1 MTVAKP
7 KALGDMPSYRPAI
20 RGTRHM
26 VVTEHYAASH
36 AAFSVLEAGGNAI
49 DAGCAAG
56 IALGVLKP
64 DLVSAA
70 GVAPIVIYEKK
81 SDTVFTVAGLGHWP
95 KRTEPRVFI
104 EEFGG
109 KIPPGILRTVVPA
122 APDAWITALSRFGTF
137 TFGEAARTAIRF
149 ASEGF
154 PVYPFFAEILGL
166 FGEGYARWPSNK
178 ALYLPNGRVPQ
189 VGEIF
194 QNKDL
199 GRSLQYMADE
209 EAAVSGKGRLAGLQA
224 ARDAFYRG
232 DLASSF
238 VDYHFAQGG
247 WLRHEDL
254 ADFHSDIERAT
265 TIDWN
270 GISVFSCGPWCQGP
284 VLLQILNLIDPDALT
299 ALGHNSVAY
308 IHLLTEAIKLG
319 FSDREKYYGD
329 PRHVTVPLA
338 HLLSS
343 AYADERRRLID
354 DTCAWP
360 GMPPPGEAPRAASG
374 APPVAKDT
382 TYICVVDEEGNI
394 FSSSPS
400 DTTFDGPIVPGTGLC
415 LSTRG
420 AQSWAQPDHP
430 SSVAPGKR
438 PRLTP
443 APALAIKKGEWAM
456 PFGTPGGDIQQQ
468 AMLQV
473 FLNVALWGM
482 DPQSAVEAPRF
493 ASYSFPDSFEPHD
506 YFPRRLQIE
515 GRIPAEIRASLQGLG
530 HEVVDWPD
538 WTFRAGAV
546 CTIVKDMGT
555 GILVGGADPRR
566 PGYALGW

>member
-1 MTVAKP
+1 
-7 KALGDMPSYRPAI
+7 
-20 RGTRHM
+20 M
-26 VVTEHYAASH
+26 VVTGHYAASH
-36 AAFSVLEAGGNAI
+36 AAFAVLEAGGNAI

-56 IALGVLKP
+56 IALGVLKS

-70 GVAPIVIYEKK
+70 GVAPIVIYEKQ
-81 SDTVFTVAGLGHWP
+81 SDAVFTVAGLGHWP
-95 KRTEPRVFI
+95 KLTDPRVFI
-104 EEFGG
+104 EDFKG

-122 APDAWITALSRFGTF
+122 APDAWLTALARFGTL
-137 TFGEAARTAIRF
+137 TFGEVAASAIRF

-154 PVYPFFAEILGL
+154 PVYPFFSEILKL
-166 FGEGYARWPSNK
+166 FAADYCRWPSNK
-178 ALYLPNGRVPQ
+178 ALYLPNGRVPE

-209 EAAVSGKGRLAGLQA
+209 ERAASSEGRMAGLQA
-224 ARDAFYRG
+224 ARKAFYRG
-232 DLASSF
+232 DLAAAF
-238 VDYHFAQGG
+238 VDYHLCHGG

-254 ADFHSDIERAT
+254 ADFRSDVELAT
-265 TIDWN
+265 TVDWN
-270 GISVFSCGPWCQGP
+270 GISVHACGPWCQGP
-284 VLLQILNLIDPDALT
+284 VLLQILNLVDPDALKT
-299 ALGHNSVAY
+299 LGHNSAGY
-308 IHLLTEAIKLG
+308 IHFLAEAIKLG
-319 FSDREKYYGD
+319 FSDREEYYGD
-329 PRHVTVPLA
+329 PRHVTVPLK
-338 HLLSS
+338 HLLSR
-343 AYADERRRLID
+343 AYAHERRRLID
-354 DTCAWP
+354 SGRAWP
-360 GMPPPGEAPRAASG
+360 GMPPPGKEPQATNG
-374 APPVAKDT
+374 NPPIAKDT
-382 TYICVVDEEGNI
+382 TYICVVDRDGNV

-400 DTTFDGPIVPGTGLC
+400 DTTFDAPIIPGTGLC

-420 AQSWAQPDHP
+420 SQSWARPDHP

-482 DPQSAVEAPRF
+482 DPQVAVEAPRF

-506 YFPRRLQIE
+506 YFPRRLQVE
-515 GRIPAEIRASLQGLG
+515 GRIPAEVRTKLQELG
-530 HEVVDWPD
+530 HDVIDWPD
-538 WTFRAGAV
+538 WTWRAGAV
-546 CTIVKDMGT
+546 CTILDDMRA

-566 PGYALGW
+566 PSYALGW

>member
-1 MTVAKP
+1 MTVPKP
-7 KALGDMPSYRPAI
+7 KALGDLPSYRPAI

-36 AAFSVLEAGGNAI
+36 AAFNVLEAGGNAI

-70 GVAPIVIYEKK
+70 GVAPIVIYERK
-81 SDTVFTVAGLGHWP
+81 SDTVFTIAGLGHWP
-95 KRTEPRVFI
+95 KLTDPRVFI
-104 EEFGG
+104 EEFKG

-122 APDAWITALSRFGTF
+122 APDAWITALARFGTF
-137 TFGEAARTAIRF
+137 TFGDAARSAIRF

-154 PVYPFFAEILGL
+154 PVYPFFTEILEL
-166 FGEGYARWPSNK
+166 FGEGYNRWPASQ

-194 QNKDL
+194 RNEDL

-209 EAAVSGKGRLAGLQA
+209 ECAAAGKGRLAGLHA

-232 DLASSF
+232 DLAARF
-238 VDYHFAQGG
+238 VDYHLAHGG
-247 WLRHEDL
+247 WLRREDL

-265 TIDWN
+265 TVEWN
-270 GISVFSCGPWCQGP
+270 GIGVFACGPWCQGP
-284 VLLQILNLIDPDALT
+284 VLLQILNLIDPDALK
-299 ALGHNSVAY
+299 ALGHNSAAY
-308 IHLLTEAIKLG
+308 VHFLAEAIKLG

-329 PRHVTVPLA
+329 PRHVTVPLE

-343 AYADERRRLID
+343 AYARERRQLID
-354 DTCAWP
+354 GARAWP
-360 GMPPPGEAPRAASG
+360 GMPPPGEAPPAASG
-374 APPVAKDT
+374 EPPFAKDT
-382 TYICVVDEEGNI
+382 TYICVVDDEGNI

-400 DTTFDGPIVPGTGLC
+400 DTTFDGPIIPGTGLC

-420 AQSWAQPDHP
+420 SQSWAQRDHP

-443 APALAIKKGEWAM
+443 APALAIKKGEWAL

-482 DPQSAVEAPRF
+482 DPQTAVEAPRF
-493 ASYSFPDSFEPHD
+493 ASYSFPDSFEPHA
-506 YFPRRLQIE
+506 YFPRRLQVE
-515 GRIPAEIRASLQGLG
+515 GRIPADVRTGLGGLG
-530 HEVVDWPD
+530 HDVVDWPD
-538 WTFRAGAV
+538 WSSRAGAV
-546 CTIVKDMGT
+546 CAILDDRRT
-555 GILVGGADPRR
+555 GLLVGGADPRR
-566 PGYALGW
+566 PAYALGW

>member
-1 MTVAKP
+1 MTPAKS
-7 KALGDMPSYRPAI
+7 KALGDLPSYRPAI

-36 AAFSVLEAGGNAI
+36 VAFSVLEAGGNAI

-70 GVAPIVIYEKK
+70 GVAPIIIYEKK

-95 KRTEPRVFI
+95 KLTDPRVFI
-104 EEFGG
+104 EEFKGR
-109 KIPPGILRTVVPA
+109 IPPGILRTVVPA
-122 APDAWITALSRFGTF
+122 APDAWITALARFGTL
-137 TFGEAARTAIRF
+137 TFGEAARSAIRF

-154 PVYPFFAEILGL
+154 PVYPFFCEVLSL
-166 FGEGYARWPSNK
+166 FGEDYKRWPSSQ

-194 QNKDL
+194 QSKDL
-199 GRSLQYMADE
+199 ARSLQYMVDE
-209 EAAVSGKGRLAGLQA
+209 EGAAAKKGRLAGLQA
-224 ARDAFYRG
+224 SRDAFYRG
-232 DLASSF
+232 DLAASF
-238 VDYHFAQGG
+238 VDYHLSSGG
-247 WLRHEDL
+247 WLRHDDL
-254 ADFHSDIERAT
+254 ANFHAEIERAT
-265 TIDWN
+265 TVDWH
-270 GISVFSCGPWCQGP
+270 GISVFAGGPWCQGP
-284 VLLQILNLIDPDALT
+284 VLLQILNLIDPNTLKG
-299 ALGHNSVAY
+299 LGHNSAAY
-308 IHLLTEAIKLG
+308 VHLLIEAIKLG

-329 PRHVTVPLA
+329 PRYVTVPLEY
-338 HLLSS
+338 LLSK
-343 AYADERRRLID
+343 AYSDERRLLID
-354 DTCAWP
+354 SERAWP
-360 GMPPPGEAPRAASG
+360 GMPPPGEPPQGTSG
-374 APPVAKDT
+374 SPPVAKDT
-382 TYICVVDEEGNI
+382 TYICVVDQEGNI

-400 DTTFDGPIVPGTGLC
+400 DTTFDGPIIPGTGLC

-420 AQSWAQPDHP
+420 SQSWAQPDHP
-430 SSVAPGKR
+430 SAVAPGKR

-468 AMLQV
+468 VMLQV
-473 FLNVALWGM
+473 FLNVAVWGM

-506 YFPRRLQIE
+506 YFPRRVQAE
-515 GRIPAEIRASLQGLG
+515 GRIPGEVRASLQALG
-530 HEVVDWPD
+530 HDVVDWPD
-538 WTFRAGAV
+538 WSWRAGAV
-546 CTIVKDMGT
+546 CAILEDVRS

-566 PGYALGW
+566 PAYALGW

>member
-1 MTVAKP
+1 
-7 KALGDMPSYRPAI
+7 
-20 RGTRHM
+20 M

-36 AAFSVLEAGGNAI
+36 AAFTVLEAGGNAI

-81 SDTVFTVAGLGHWP
+81 SDTVFTIAGLGHWP
-95 KRTEPRVFI
+95 KLTDPRVFI
-104 EEFGG
+104 EEFKG

-122 APDAWITALSRFGTF
+122 APDAWIAALTRFGTL
-137 TFGEAARTAIRF
+137 TFGEVSRSAIRF

-154 PVYPFFAEILGL
+154 PVYPFFSEILGL
-166 FGEGYARWPSNK
+166 LGEGYNRWPSSR

-209 EAAVSGKGRLAGLQA
+209 ERAASNKGRLAGLQA
-224 ARDAFYRG
+224 ARDAFYCG
-232 DLASSF
+232 DLAASF
-238 VDYHFAQGG
+238 VDYHLSHGG

-254 ADFHSDIERAT
+254 ADFHADIELAT
-265 TIDWN
+265 TVDWN
-270 GISVFSCGPWCQGP
+270 GISVFACGPWCQGP
-284 VLLQILNLIDPDALT
+284 VLLQILGLIDPRT
-299 ALGHNSVAY
+299 VKALGHNSAAY
-308 IHLLTEAIKLG
+308 VHFLTEAIKLG

-329 PRHVTVPLA
+329 PRHVTVPLE

-343 AYADERRRLID
+343 AYANERRQLID
-354 DTCAWP
+354 GERAWP
-360 GMPPPGEAPRAASG
+360 GMPPPGEAPPVASG

-382 TYICVVDEEGNI
+382 TYICVVDEEGNV

-400 DTTFDGPIVPGTGLC
+400 DTTFDGPIIPGTGLC

-420 AQSWAQPDHP
+420 AQSWTQPDHP

-482 DPQSAVEAPRF
+482 DPQAAVEAPRF

-506 YFPRRLQIE
+506 YFPRRLQVE
-515 GRIPAEIRASLQGLG
+515 TRIPAEVRARLQGLG
-530 HEVVDWPD
+530 HDVVDWPD
-538 WTFRAGAV
+538 WTWRAGAV
-546 CTIVKDMGT
+546 CTILEDMRT

>member
-1 MTVAKP
+1 MTLTKSA
-7 KALGDMPSYRPAI
+7 ALGDLPSYRPAI

-36 AAFSVLEAGGNAI
+36 AAFTVLEAGGNAI

-70 GVAPIVIYEKK
+70 GVAPIVLYEKK
-81 SDTVFTVAGLGHWP
+81 SDTVFTIAGLGHWP
-95 KRTEPRVFI
+95 KLTDPRVFI

-122 APDAWITALSRFGTF
+122 APDAWITALARFGTL
-137 TFGEAARTAIRF
+137 TFGEVARSAIRF

-154 PVYPFFAEILGL
+154 PVYPFFSEILRL
-166 FGEGYARWPSNK
+166 FGDGYNRWPASR
-178 ALYLPNGRVPQ
+178 ALYLPNGRVPE

-194 QNKDL
+194 HNKDL
-199 GRSLQYMADE
+199 GRSLQYIADE
-209 EAAVSGKGRLAGLQA
+209 ERAASSNGRLAGLQA

-232 DLASSF
+232 DLAAAF
-238 VDYHFAQGG
+238 VDYHLAQGG
-247 WLRHEDL
+247 WLRHDDL
-254 ADFHSDIERAT
+254 ADFQSEVERAT
-265 TIDWN
+265 TVDWN
-270 GISVFSCGPWCQGP
+270 GISVFACGPWCQGP
-284 VLLQILNLIDPDALT
+284 VLLQILNLIDPGTLR
-299 ALGHNSVAY
+299 ALGHNSAAY
-308 IHLLTEAIKLG
+308 VHLLTEAIKLA
-319 FSDREKYYGD
+319 FSDRERYYGD
-329 PRHVTVPLA
+329 PRHVAVPLQ

-343 AYADERRRLID
+343 AYAHERRRLID
-354 DTCAWP
+354 GARAWP
-360 GMPPPGEAPRAASG
+360 GMPPPGDAPRPASG
-374 APPVAKDT
+374 DPPMAKDT
-382 TYICVVDEEGNI
+382 TYICVVDAEGNV

-400 DTTFDGPIVPGTGLC
+400 DTTFDGPVIPGTGLC

-420 AQSWAQPDHP
+420 AQSWARPDHP

-443 APALAIKKGEWAM
+443 APALAIRKGEWAM

-468 AMLQV
+468 SMLQV

-482 DPQSAVEAPRF
+482 DPQVAVEAPRF

-506 YFPRRLQIE
+506 YFPRRLQVE
-515 GRIPAEIRASLQGLG
+515 SRIPAAVRASLQGLG
-530 HEVVDWPD
+530 HDVVDWPD
-538 WTFRAGAV
+538 WSYRAGAV
-546 CTIVKDMGT
+546 CTILADRRT

>member
-1 MTVAKP
+1 
-7 KALGDMPSYRPAI
+7 
-20 RGTRHM
+20 M
-26 VVTEHYAASH
+26 VVTGHYAASH

-70 GVAPIVIYEKK
+70 GVAPIVVYEKK
-81 SDTVFTVAGLGHWP
+81 SDTVFTIAGLGHWP
-95 KRTEPRVFI
+95 KLTDPRVFI
-104 EEFGG
+104 EDLKG

-122 APDAWITALSRFGTF
+122 APDAWITALARFGTL
-137 TFGEAARTAIRF
+137 TFGEVAAAAVRF

-154 PVYPFFAEILGL
+154 PVYPFFSEILKL
-166 FGEGYARWPSNK
+166 FAADYSRWPSNK
-178 ALYLPNGRVPQ
+178 ALYLPNGHVPQ
-189 VGEIF
+189 VGEVF

-209 EAAVSGKGRLAGLQA
+209 ERAASKEGRVAGLQA

-232 DLASSF
+232 DLAASF
-238 VDYHFAQGG
+238 VDYHLAHGG

-254 ADFHSDIERAT
+254 ADFHSDIEHAT
-265 TIDWN
+265 TVDWN
-270 GISVFSCGPWCQGP
+270 GISVFACGPWCQGP
-284 VLLQILNLIDPDALT
+284 VLLQILNLIDPSALKG
-299 ALGHNSVAY
+299 LGYNSAAY
-308 IHLLTEAIKLG
+308 VHFLTEAIKLA

-329 PRHVTVPLA
+329 PRHVTVPLK
-338 HLLSS
+338 HLLSR
-343 AYADERRRLID
+343 AYAHERRQLID
-354 DTCAWP
+354 DDRAWP
-360 GMPPPGEAPRAASG
+360 GMPPPGEEPRASSG
-374 APPVAKDT
+374 GPPIAKDT
-382 TYICVVDEEGNI
+382 TYICVVDEQGNA

-400 DTTFDGPIVPGTGLC
+400 DTTFDGPIIPGTGMC

-420 AQSWAQPDHP
+420 SQSWAQPYHP

-443 APALAIKKGEWAM
+443 APALAIKKGAWAM

-482 DPQSAVEAPRF
+482 DPQVAVEAPRF

-515 GRIPAEIRASLQGLG
+515 GRIPAEVRTKLQELG
-530 HEVVDWPD
+530 HDVVDWPD
-538 WTFRAGAV
+538 WTWRAGAV
-546 CTIVKDMGT
+546 CTILDDMRS

-566 PGYALGW
+566 PAYALGW